1 MSANTTLLLEIL
13 IPLMLT
19 VIFGAMRALLR
30 SQNSR
35 FDDFAR
41 RIETFDTRLLDLIRR
56 FDELNGRFER
66 HLDSHK

>member
-1 MSANTTLLLEIL
+1 MTVNTTLLLEIL

-19 VIFGAMRALLR
+19 VTFGAMRALFR

-35 FDDFAR
+35 FEDFAKGVEKLDK
-41 RIETFDTRLLDLIRR
+41 RIFDLNRR

-66 HLDSHK
+66 HLDNHK